1 MERYQPQIIK
11 TREIISESPITG
23 QEFSSNEN
31 SNPNYVDDQKIILK
45 QKKIILNNNPRQQ
58 KIPNRNELGLTSDDN
73 LDHPRPLPS
82 DYNDEEKDLRKIFE
96 QKKLIR
102 GKKIVKLEKTERK
115 FEGYLDEDL
124 DDDDD
129 NKKIYLRVMKRLEK
143 TLGIPVIG
151 VKIPGEP
158 IIDIELE
165 ENIRPLL
172 LNNFVNDKM
181 ENKIDIC
188 VNDKNSIINEQV
200 KNNNESTFNNHTV
213 KINEGKILNDIY
225 EGKSFE
231 NNRKLTEEYKT
242 KQKKE
247 IKEREEITHN
257 KNTFDKNQQKQNNN
271 KPIFSQQ
278 NNQNVKINKYN
289 NIKNNMNKENEIKCF
304 SNSKQKASTNER
316 LYKNT
321 ANSYT
326 KINEYQNI
334 SIAKNTNLP
343 IRKFS
348 SENTDQF
355 FKKTENIQQP
365 PKNYPIKNNNLQNLN
380 QTYNSNRVENKNMK
394 KIFSPQNQKNS
405 NISKSVAMTDYNTII
420 IPDMQRGRDIFIKQD
435 ESELKSGKVKT
446 KTYVRG
452 GKFNNVQTTYVVY
465 SKKANQ
471 PGIIKVNSATMLD
484 NKNKVLIKTN
494 TNLNTKTPIKSQ
506 VIGNSF
512 VGENQEMNKTY
523 NKIKDEKQF
532 KNYQFNSHNEAINQI
547 SSRINYNKLED
558 KTKNNNQSTLPTKR
572 NFNKDNENIFDNSY
586 KNSNPNVINHRL
598 NINNKYKNNNRP
610 GNSLDIYK
618 YNRYGNKLY
627 NEDRN
632 PIDNT
637 HLNQTYNS
645 KRK

>member
-23 QEFSSNEN
+23 QEVSSNEN

-82 DYNDEEKDLRKIFE
+82 DYNDEGKDLRKIFE

-158 IIDIELE
+158 IIDFELE

-172 LNNFVNDKM
+172 LNNYVNDKM
-181 ENKIDIC
+181 ENKRDIC
-188 VNDKNSIINEQV
+188 VNDKNFIINEQV

-231 NNRKLTEEYKT
+231 NIRKLTEEYKPQ
-242 KQKKE
+242 QKKE

-271 KPIFSQQ
+271 KPIFSQK

-289 NIKNNMNKENEIKCF
+289 NIKNNINKENEIKCF

-394 KIFSPQNQKNS
+394 KIFFPQNQKNS

-435 ESELKSGKVKT
+435 ESELK
-446 KTYVRG
+446 
-452 GKFNNVQTTYVVY
+452 
-465 SKKANQ
+465 
-471 PGIIKVNSATMLD
+471 
-484 NKNKVLIKTN
+484 
-494 TNLNTKTPIKSQ
+494 
-506 VIGNSF
+506 
-512 VGENQEMNKTY
+512 
-523 NKIKDEKQF
+523 
-532 KNYQFNSHNEAINQI
+532 
-547 SSRINYNKLED
+547 
-558 KTKNNNQSTLPTKR
+558 
-572 NFNKDNENIFDNSY
+572 
-586 KNSNPNVINHRL
+586 
-598 NINNKYKNNNRP
+598 
-610 GNSLDIYK
+610 
-618 YNRYGNKLY
+618 
-627 NEDRN
+627 
-632 PIDNT
+632 
-637 HLNQTYNS
+637 
-645 KRK
+645 